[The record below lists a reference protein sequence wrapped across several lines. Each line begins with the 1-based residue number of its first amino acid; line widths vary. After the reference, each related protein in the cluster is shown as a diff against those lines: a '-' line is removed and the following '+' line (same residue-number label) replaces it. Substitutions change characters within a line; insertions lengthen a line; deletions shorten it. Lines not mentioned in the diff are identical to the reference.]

1 MNGVVSINH
10 DHYSDEY
17 LKDILTEVQSIALVG
32 ASPRADR
39 DSHIVMNVLLEA
51 GYQVIPVNPREAGN
65 SILGQTCYG
74 SLAEIDIPVD
84 MVEIF
89 RSSEA
94 ALGVTEEAIAIG
106 AKVIW
111 MQLQIVNHQA
121 AQMAESTGI
130 KVVMD
135 RCPKIEL
142 TKPYWTGIEG

>member
-1 MNGVVSINH
+1 MNGAVSINH

-121 AQMAESTGI
+121 AQMAESSGI

-135 RCPKIEL
+135 RCPKL
-142 TKPYWTGIEG
+142 KLQKTYWTDRET

>member
-1 MNGVVSINH
+1 LNGAVSINH

-135 RCPKIEL
+135 RCPKLEL
-142 TKPYWTGIEG
+142 QKTYWTDRET